1 MPGARIRALIVDDEP
16 LARRGVRQL
25 LAPYEEIEVVGE
37 CRNGKE
43 AVRSLGAL
51 APDLVFLDI
60 QMPDLDG
67 FGVIRIVGADRMPT
81 VVFVT
86 AHDEFAVR
94 AFEAQALD
102 YLVKPLS
109 ESRFRTTVNRVLKR
123 IRSAGEPSHSDQR
136 IMVPTE
142 TGELLLDTR
151 EVDWIG
157 AEDYYVGV
165 HVGRRTHRIRESLA
179 AFEERLD
186 EARFVRVHRGAI
198 VRLDFVRELNGSDV
212 VLRDG
217 TRIPVSRR
225 RQARVRHLLRQ
236 SARRSLQKH

>member
-1 MPGARIRALIVDDEP
+1 VTDRVRALIVDDEP

-25 LAPYEEIEVVGE
+25 LGPYPDIEVVGE

-43 AVRSLGAL
+43 AVRSLGTL
-51 APDLVFLDI
+51 LPDLVFLDI

-67 FGVIRIVGADRMPT
+67 FGVIRTVGAGRMPA

-86 AHDEFAVR
+86 AHDAFAVR

-109 ESRFRTTVNRVLKR
+109 ASRFRTTVNRVLER
-123 IRSAGEPSHSDQR
+123 IRREAGRGGQR

-142 TGELLLDTR
+142 EGDVLLDTHQ
-151 EVDWIG
+151 VDWIG
-157 AEDYYVGV
+157 AEDYYVRV
-165 HVGRRTHRIRESLA
+165 HVGGTTHRIRESLA

-186 EARFVRVHRGAI
+186 AAQFVRVHRAAI
-198 VRLDFVRELNGSDV
+198 VRLDCVRELHESGLI
-212 VLRDG
+212 LRDG

-225 RQARVRHLLRQ
+225 RQARVRYLLRQ
-236 SARRSLQKH
+236 SARRSLHQH